1 MPIPAPTLLE
11 VSTDELAAWPPPPD
25 TRKQPASYFNTLREE
40 AGIYRFAEPHPNGRP
55 IYLATSWKAVSHIL
69 SHIDEFDSNLSH
81 VLPDMAAL
89 LNLPYPEVPTRYRP
103 EGIAFTEGE
112 DHDVKRAWANKL
124 FTPERM
130 ASYPAVIAEVADRLI
145 DGFID
150 AGTANMSDAFA
161 EAIPLE
167 VLTIIMGM
175 PREDAADVKRWTDIV
190 TRLSMTAPTAE
201 EIARTEKALDESS
214 DYVLEQCRMR
224 LENPTDDYLSE
235 VIHDQIARDGEFDQN
250 AMVVHVRSM
259 FLAAYHTTAAM
270 VAALIV
276 HLTQMPELQ
285 ESLREDSGKF
295 RKVIEESVRMEG
307 PLQWHPRSC
316 VKDTVVDG
324 IEVPAGAIVFTSFG
338 AGSHDP
344 EKFENPYEFDAGRR
358 NVMHH
363 LSFGSGEHRCPGA
376 PLARLYAQVGLERL
390 LARTKNLVL
399 DEEASDLTPL
409 PGFNFRIP
417 SRVVVTFDKA

>member
-1 MPIPAPTLLE
+1 MSTPAPALLD
-11 VSTDELAAWPPPPD
+11 VSPEELEAWPPKPE
-25 TRKQPASYFNTLREE
+25 TRKQPAAFFNTLRKE
-40 AGIYRFAEPHPNGRP
+40 AGVYRFPQPHPNGRA
-55 IYLATSWKAVSHIL
+55 IFLATSWDAVSHIL
-69 SHIDEFDSNLSH
+69 KTPEEFDSNLAD

-89 LNLPYPEVPTRYRP
+89 LNLPYPNTPTRYRP

-124 FTPERM
+124 FEKERM
-130 ASYPAVIAEVADRLI
+130 EGYAPVIADVADRLI
-145 DGFID
+145 DKFID
-150 AGTANMSDAFA
+150 EGTANISSDFA
-161 EAIPLE
+161 EAMPLE

-190 TRLSMTAPTAE
+190 TRLAMTAPTEE
-201 EIARTEKALDESS
+201 EIARTEKALLESA
-214 DYVLEQCRMR
+214 DYVLAQARMR
-224 LENPTDDYLSE
+224 LENPTDDYLTE
-235 VIHDQIARDGEFDQN
+235 VIQDQIARDGEFDQN
-250 AMVVHVRSM
+250 ALVVHVRSM

-270 VAALIV
+270 LAALTV

-285 ESLREDSGKF
+285 DILREDAGKS
-295 RKVIEESVRMEG
+295 RKIIEESVRLEG
-307 PLQWHPRSC
+307 PLQWHPRHC
-316 VKDTVVDG
+316 AKTTVIDG
-324 IEVPAGAIVFTSFG
+324 VEIPEGSIVFTSFG

-344 EKFENPYEFDAGRR
+344 EKFENPYEFDASRR

-376 PLARLYAQVGLERL
+376 PLARLYAQVGFERL
-390 LARTKNLVL
+390 LARTKNIIL

-417 SRVVVTFDKA
+417 TRVVVKFTKI